1 MIAMKTNT
9 QETIIFQGKTDH
21 LMIRKDDS
29 FAMKLAMLFE
39 GIISDIPKKELA
51 RKYGYTREHYYLLKH
66 LFEKH
71 GSDGLMDKKTGPKKS
86 TKRTDIVN
94 NQIIRLRFLDPD
106 ASVEVIGQKMRQMG
120 FSISDR
126 SINRTIQQY
135 GLQKKTSHFKSS
147 KSSSLKPAGS
157 HYKAPDENI
166 ESVDDK

>member
-1 MIAMKTNT
+1 MKTDT
-9 QETIIFQGKTDH
+9 PEIILLQGKNDR
-21 LMIRKDDS
+21 LVIRKDDA

-39 GIISDIPKKELA
+39 GIISDIPKKDLA

-66 LFEKH
+66 LFEKL
-71 GSDGLMDKKTGPKKS
+71 GSEGLIDKKTGPKKS
-86 TKRTDIVN
+86 TKRTDVVN

-147 KSSSLKPAGS
+147 KGSPFKPAGS
-157 HYKAPDENI
+157 RHKAADENI